1 MDEADLHERL
11 EMRLTSHGVYVTDFE
26 VTDET
31 LSIEYETA
39 TPGGD
44 GVPHREM
51 GRVLNLL
58 LDAQKEEWEPRDVEA
73 TVFDIDREETGKR
86 GTWHAERDWLL
97 AHEDGEL
104 SEVELSQ
111 RVLDTIEET

>member
-1 MDEADLHERL
+1 MDESDLHERL
-11 EMRLTSHGVYVTDFE
+11 EMRLTSHGVYVTNFD
-26 VTDET
+26 VRDET
-31 LSIEYETA
+31 LAIEYETA
-39 TPGGD
+39 TPGG

-58 LDAQKEEWEPRDVEA
+58 LDAQKDDWEPRDVEA
-73 TVFDIDREETGKR
+73 TVFDIDREETGER
-86 GTWHAERDWLL
+86 GTWHAERSWLV

-111 RVLDTIEET
+111 RVLNTIEES